1 MKRTILFLLTFIFIG
16 TFLGT
21 EAVAQD
27 EENET
32 PTPEE
37 LAEKQA
43 EKLEKLLKLEDW
55 QMFYV
60 DSTLR
65 HDYAAMD
72 AEMAEYQRTR
82 TTNADIYIAIQD
94 KYMEKIDAKYKEIFT
109 PEQWEKY
116 LKNGAAKQ
124 QRERMRRKEKAE
136 KAAQR
141 ILEK

>member
-27 EENET
+27 ENET